1 MNMTHSSW
9 SAAELGSAEFGDRR
23 LSARLVAIS
32 GSFAASPASSLP
44 TACGSPAATKAAYR
58 YFGNARVSPE
68 AILSPHIAR
77 TAERIDA
84 LEVPA
89 AAERRCVL
97 VPQDTTSLHFGKQGV
112 RDLGYLETAGRR
124 GIFLH
129 TALAIS
135 TEGDVLGVLAQR
147 QWVRDDATYGKKA
160 QRKDTPSQQKE
171 SDIWRQIRDTARQAL
186 PDEVQMI
193 SLMDREADIFT
204 LLAAPR
210 ALHTDYI
217 IRVAQKR
224 RTVRSAADTVATA
237 EMAATGDVLLT
248 RGALIERLEAT
259 APIIRAMPVEIG
271 RAAERPARTAMLS
284 VRQLEVEIPAP
295 QRRAVETEVLHPVT
309 VRVLLVREEQPPAGQ
324 AAIEW
329 VLVTTLALASIDEAM
344 LCVRYYSTRW
354 LIERFHYTL
363 KSGLQIEELQLES
376 RASLSTAIATLSVV
390 AWHLMHLLYHA
401 RVHPQ
406 ASCVASLEPAQWTA
420 LVLRQQ
426 RGRHARLPSEP
437 PSMKQAML
445 WIAQLGGY
453 RGRTSD
459 APGIKT
465 LWRGLRRLAD
475 MTETYHDMHRLLS
488 AAAP

>member
-1 MNMTHSSW
+1 MNMTNSSW
-9 SAAELGSAEFGDRR
+9 SAAELGGAEFGDRR
-23 LSARLVAIS
+23 LNARLLTLCDA
-32 GSFAASPASSLP
+32 FAASPASSLP

-58 YFGNARVSPE
+58 YFGNARVSAA
-68 AILSPHIAR
+68 AILAPHLR
-77 TAERIDA
+77 RSAERVEA
-84 LEVPA
+84 LEPPIGA
-89 AAERRCVL
+89 TLRCVL
-97 VPQDTTSLHFGKQGV
+97 VAQDTTSLLYGKQGV

-135 TEGDVLGVLAQR
+135 TEGDVLGHLAQR
-147 QWVRDDATYGKKA
+147 QWVRDDQSYGKKA
-160 QRKDTPSQQKE
+160 DRKSTPSHQKE
-171 SDIWRQIRDTARQAL
+171 SDVWRQIRDEARQVL
-186 PDEVQMI
+186 PESVQMI

-210 ALHTDYI
+210 APHTDYI

-224 RTVRSAADTVATA
+224 RTVRSVAATA
-237 EMAATGDVLLT
+237 EAGDVLLT
-248 RGALIERLEAT
+248 RGALIDRLEAT
-259 APIIRAMPVEIG
+259 DPIIASMSVEIG
-271 RAAERPARTAMLS
+271 RAAERPARTATLS

-295 QRRAVETEVLHPVT
+295 PSRSSDTPLPPVT
-309 VRVLLVREEQPPAGQ
+309 VRVLLVREDHPPLGQ
-324 AAIEW
+324 TAIEW

-344 LCVRYYSTRW
+344 LCVENYSKRW

-376 RASLSTAIATLSVV
+376 RASLSTAIALLSVV

-401 RVHPQ
+401 RVHPD
-406 ASCVASLEPAQWTA
+406 ASCEPSLEPAQWKA

-426 RGRHARLPSEP
+426 RGCHVALPSAP

-453 RGRTSD
+453 RGRTTD
-459 APGIKT
+459 IPGIKT

-475 MTETYHDMHRLLS
+475 MTETYHDMDRLMTAS
-488 AAAP
+488 AP